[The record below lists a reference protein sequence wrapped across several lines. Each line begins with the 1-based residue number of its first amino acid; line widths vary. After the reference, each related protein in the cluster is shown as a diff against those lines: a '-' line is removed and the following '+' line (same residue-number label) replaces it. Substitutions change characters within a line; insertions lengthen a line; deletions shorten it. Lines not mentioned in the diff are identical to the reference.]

1 MSSIRGVWAASV
13 TPFAA
18 GGAIDD
24 ARLAAHCAWL
34 LEQGCDG
41 LSLFGTSG
49 EGTSLGFSERCRAL
63 ESVLESGIAPG
74 LVMPATGGCDLAT
87 TMALTSHAASLGC
100 PAALLLPPFYYKPA
114 DEDGLF
120 DYFSAVIEGCA
131 RSGPGIGVLLYN
143 FPFLTGVPIS
153 ATLVRRLA
161 DAFPGAVI
169 GVKDSSLDWR
179 TTLRYTT
186 LLPEL
191 SIFTGEDRHL
201 RAALRVGGA
210 GSISGT
216 SNFAPGLL
224 VRNWRSEDDEIARAE
239 LERFIDVF
247 VGFQDAPFL
256 QSCRAVTAALKGDDA
271 WLAVRPP
278 LRAAGI
284 GTGTMLLDQF
294 RKAGVTL

>member
-13 TPFAA
+13 TPFAP

-74 LVMPATGGCDLAT
+74 LVAPATGGCDLAT
-87 TMALTSHAASLGC
+87 TVALTSHAAGLGC
-100 PAALLLPPFYYKPA
+100 AAALVLPPFYYKPA
-114 DEDGLF
+114 DDNGLF
-120 DYFSAVIEGCA
+120 DYFAAVIEGCA
-131 RSGPGIGVLLYN
+131 RSGAPIGLVLYN
-143 FPFLTGVPIS
+143 FPFMTGVPLS

-161 DAFPGAVI
+161 DVFPGAVV

-179 TTLRYTT
+179 TTLRYIKT
-186 LLPEL
+186 LPDL

-201 RAALRVGGA
+201 RAAMRVGGA

-224 VRNWRSEDDEIARAE
+224 VRNYRSEDDETARAE

-247 VGFQDAPFL
+247 VGHQDAPFL
-256 QSCRAVTAALKGDDA
+256 QSCKAVTAVVRGESE

-278 LRAAGI
+278 LVAADI
-284 GTGTMLLDQF
+284 GTGTMLVEEF
-294 RKAGVTL
+294 RKARLTL